1 MRQRKVKHEEERLE
15 ALREYT
21 VKDGTEW
28 RGRWGEV
35 LGAQGRPIY
44 LEMGCGRG
52 HFLAALGELHPDACY
67 IGAEGR
73 SSIVLRALELTK
85 EKGLENVR
93 FIPEFIRDIETYFAP
108 GELSG
113 IYLNFS
119 DPWPKARH
127 YKRRLTYRGFLEGY
141 RRVLKPGSL
150 IEIKTD
156 NDALFAFTKEEVDA
170 VGFEILEESTDL
182 HKTEL
187 SARLITTQYE
197 RRFQLLNKNINYLK
211 LRV

>member
-1 MRQRKVKHEEERLE
+1 M
-15 ALREYT
+15 
-21 VKDGTEW
+21 
-28 RGRWGEV
+28 
-35 LGAQGRPIY
+35 
-44 LEMGCGRG
+44 
-52 HFLAALGELHPDACY
+52 
-67 IGAEGR
+67 
-73 SSIVLRALELTK
+73 
-85 EKGLENVR
+85 
-93 FIPEFIRDIETYFAP
+93 
-108 GELSG
+108 
-113 IYLNFS
+113 
-119 DPWPKARH
+119 
-127 YKRRLTYRGFLEGY
+127 
-141 RRVLKPGSL
+141 LKPGSL